1 MNFRQATVDDIP
13 ALAAARWA
21 FRLEGGETP
30 IETEPSFL
38 RRYDAFVRKALE
50 SGQWTYW
57 VAEEVDGE
65 LVGHMAVCVVE
76 SIPRPS
82 RLTDQWG
89 YLTDCFTRP
98 SFRNRGVGAELLRH
112 VARWARSRD
121 LEMLVVW
128 PSDDS
133 QSFYARAGFTRDDE
147 MRMLH
152 LREYDAPADES

>member
-1 MNFRQATVDDIP
+1 MNFRQATIDDIP

-30 IETEPSFL
+30 IESESSFF
-38 RRYDAFVRKALE
+38 RRYDAFVRKALD

-57 VAEEVDGE
+57 VAEDGGE
-65 LVGHMAVCVVE
+65 LIAHMAGCTIA

-82 RLTDQWG
+82 RLRDQWG

-98 SFRNRGVGAELLRH
+98 AFRNRGVGAELLAH
-112 VARWARSRD
+112 VTKWARAHD

-128 PSDDS
+128 PSQDS

-152 LREYDAPADES
+152 VREYAAPLTES